1 MKSINNVG
9 LENVQAV
16 YGGAEGDLWEP
27 VMVEQVHVG
36 GFQSSTDLAK
46 RAGIGLG
53 MQGID
58 LCCCDGTGMRFL
70 AIVKLPNTQDFK
82 GYKDLL
88 TANGCHAQVA
98 EDAGRFA
105 PCVDL
110 HMDRLNKLLTYDAL
124 RIIGFD
130 MALMQALGGEMVFT
144 QQLAHAG
151 KIVQGI
157 FIARK
162 KQ

>member
-1 MKSINNVG
+1 
-9 LENVQAV
+9 
-16 YGGAEGDLWEP
+16 
-27 VMVEQVHVG
+27 
-36 GFQSSTDLAK
+36 
-46 RAGIGLG
+46 
-53 MQGID
+53 
-58 LCCCDGTGMRFL
+58 
-70 AIVKLPNTQDFK
+70 
-82 GYKDLL
+82 LL

-130 MALMQALGGEMVFT
+130 IALMQALGGEIVFM
-144 QQLAHAG
+144 QQLAHAS